1 MDRDR
6 LQSRLVPTYCYQCV
20 AGPDLMTVK
29 VENDVATEVAPN
41 FDAAAVHPAVGK
53 VCVKAFGLV
62 QKKYNP
68 HRILTPMKRTNPRK
82 GRDQDPGFEPIS
94 WDQALDLVGAKLRE
108 AQAKGLR
115 DHSGFPRLAASFGG
129 GGTPTAYM
137 GTLPAFLS
145 AWGPVD
151 FSFGSGQG
159 VKCTH
164 SEHLYG
170 EFWHRAFTVS
180 PDTPNTEYIISFG
193 HNVEATGGVCGVWRH
208 ANARARGAKRVQIE
222 PHLSVTGACSAEW
235 VPVRPKTDAAFLF
248 AMLHVLVHE
257 NMERLDIPFLK
268 HRTSAPYLVAPG
280 GFYLRHSESRKP
292 LIWDLKSGAAVPFDS
307 KGSNPALGGSF
318 VAYGVEVGADDESW
332 SHEGV
337 EVQPA
342 FSHLIEHVKDY
353 TPAWAATI
361 CDVPETSIR
370 RIAEEFLD
378 HAHVGETIEVDGR
391 ELPYRPVAVVLGKTV
406 NNGWGGFDCCWAR
419 TVLAC
424 LVGALEVPGGTL
436 GTAVRL
442 NRPAGRRQL
451 SVKPGEDG
459 LMDYPMSPTDK
470 ENWVSEPQARSAYGT
485 LVPLTSDSAW
495 SGALGPTQIAW
506 MQQQRGFD
514 KLPKPTPPDVWLVY
528 RTNPAISY
536 WDTETVAKSIADFP
550 FTVCFA
556 YTLDETNHFADILLP
571 DCTDLEGLQL
581 IRIGGT
587 KYVEYFWDHRGF
599 ALRQPVAEPPGE
611 ARDFTW
617 VATELARR
625 SGLLSAYNAAINHG
639 HHGVPLTGEN
649 YDFALDPE
657 RDHSVEEIW
666 DATCRAAS
674 AELTDGAENQ
684 GLSYFKE
691 HGWRTRPMPRLDWY
705 LYPALEDHG
714 LRFEIPYQERLYR
727 IGRQLANRLHEQGIE
742 WWDDQLAEY
751 EVMPV
756 WKDYP
761 GLWERALEK
770 NFDVKIADF
779 PFWLLTSHSMQ
790 MAWGGNAGIQLM
802 REVADNV
809 TGHGGLIMNAARA
822 AEIGLAEGD
831 LVEVRSPL
839 AATRGRVVLRQGIR
853 PDTIHMIGQFSHW
866 ATPLAKDLETSSMN
880 ALVPM
885 IMDLV
890 DSTGSGADLVKVSV
904 VKIGGGL

>member
-1 MDRDR
+1 MDRNR
-6 LQSRLVPTYCYQCV
+6 SQSRLVPTYCYQCV

-108 AQAKGLR
+108 ARAKGLR

-170 EFWHRAFTVS
+170 ELWHRAFTVS
-180 PDTPNTEYIISFG
+180 PDTPNTEYIVSFG
-193 HNVEATGGVCGVWRH
+193 SNVEATGGVCGVWRH
-208 ANARARGAKRVQIE
+208 ANARARGVKRVQIE

-248 AMLHVLVHE
+248 AMLHVLLHE
-257 NMERLDIPFLK
+257 NMERLDISFLK
-268 HRTSAPYLVAPG
+268 HCTSAPYLVAPG

-292 LIWDLKSGAAVPFDS
+292 LIWDLNSGAAVPFDS
-307 KGSNPALGGSF
+307 NGSNPALGGSF
-318 VAYGVEVGADDESW
+318 VVDGVEVGADDESW
-332 SHEGV
+332 SHEGA

-342 FSHLIEHVKDY
+342 LSHLIGHVKDY

-459 LMDYPMSPTDK
+459 FMTYPMSPTDK

-528 RTNPAISY
+528 RTNPVISY
-536 WDTETVAKSIADFP
+536 WDTETVAKSISDFP

-587 KYVEYFWDHRGF
+587 KYVEYFWDHCGF

-611 ARDFTW
+611 TRDFTW
-617 VATELARR
+617 IATELARR
-625 SGLLSAYNAAINHG
+625 SGLLSAYNAAINKG
-639 HHGVPLTGEN
+639 HHGLPLTGEN

-657 RDHSVEEIW
+657 GDHSVEEIW

-714 LRFEIPYQERLYR
+714 LRFEIPYQERLCR

-756 WKDYP
+756 SGPMGK
-761 GLWERALEK
+761 GTGEK
-770 NFDVKIADF
+770 
-779 PFWLLTSHSMQ
+779 
-790 MAWGGNAGIQLM
+790 
-802 REVADNV
+802 
-809 TGHGGLIMNAARA
+809 
-822 AEIGLAEGD
+822 
-831 LVEVRSPL
+831 
-839 AATRGRVVLRQGIR
+839 LRR
-853 PDTIHMIGQFSHW
+853 
-866 ATPLAKDLETSSMN
+866 
-880 ALVPM
+880 
-885 IMDLV
+885 
-890 DSTGSGADLVKVSV
+890 
-904 VKIGGGL
+904 